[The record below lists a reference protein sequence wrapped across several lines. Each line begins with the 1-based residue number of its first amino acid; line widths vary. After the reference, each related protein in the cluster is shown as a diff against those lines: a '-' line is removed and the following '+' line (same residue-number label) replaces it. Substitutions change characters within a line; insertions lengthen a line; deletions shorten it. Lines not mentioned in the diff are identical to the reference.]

1 MKLLISL
8 ILFCK
13 AATAMNSGIFDTSFS
28 NDGVTDGWDYQ
39 SSAGNYV
46 DGQDLLVDSQ
56 NRILTTSRLG
66 GVVTVLR
73 YLPNGELDSDFNS
86 GGKIQLPTIIDGSFT
101 IKLAM
106 GKSDDFYIA
115 YTFQFCGSEC
125 DNDMVIYN
133 IDSTGTILSTK
144 NIAIDIGGTAKNDLL
159 EDILY
164 ISSLDKI
171 IIETF
176 A

>member
-1 MKLLISL
+1 MKLLITL

-39 SSAGNYV
+39 SSAGVYV

-86 GGKIQLPTIIDGSFT
+86 GGKIQLPTICTSMT
-101 IKLAM
+101 CTLN
-106 GKSDDFYIA
+106 
-115 YTFQFCGSEC
+115 C
-125 DNDMVIYN
+125 D
-133 IDSTGTILSTK
+133 S
-144 NIAIDIGGTAKNDLL
+144 
-159 EDILY
+159 
-164 ISSLDKI
+164 ISG
-171 IIETF
+171 F
-176 A
+176 G